1 MFNFSSKYY
10 KYILAAISGLIL
22 TAAFPKIGWS
32 SLAWVAFIPFF
43 AAISGETLRNSLRIG
58 FVMGVC
64 HHGTLLYWIVGVC
77 HTYGRLPIVVAI
89 AIMLLLAC
97 YLSLY
102 TAIFAFLLNKFR
114 EKSIGYTISASI
126 LLPCLE
132 FIRSFLFTGFPWEN
146 LGHSQFE
153 QISLLQSA
161 DLFSGY
167 GLSALIIATNAVIFV
182 AAERYKKEKI
192 ITWHRFAIVIVLI
205 VAFWGY
211 GTWRIKEIDKVSK
224 RSTHKRVTLVQ
235 GNIDQS
241 LKWNPAYQKK
251 TIDRYVELTRSAQTP
266 DTALTIWPETALPF
280 YFLRDEPLTTMAL
293 QDIEDIKGYLLTG
306 SPSYIWK
313 NGKLSYLNSAY
324 LIAPGGEVAGRYD
337 KVHLV
342 PFGEYVPLRNWFP
355 FLGKIVEAVGDFTS
369 GEKGQ
374 LLKWEDN
381 PIGVL
386 ICFEIIFPDLA
397 RELTKKGARLLITIT
412 NDAWF
417 GRSSAPY
424 QHLSMAAFRA
434 VENRVAIA
442 RAANTG
448 ISAFID
454 PAGRIAHQ
462 TPLFQATTLSA
473 SIPLMESKTFYT
485 RFGDIFPIMCLLIA
499 CCGMCWKKS

>member
-1 MFNFSSKYY
+1 
-10 KYILAAISGLIL
+10 
-22 TAAFPKIGWS
+22 
-32 SLAWVAFIPFF
+32 
-43 AAISGETLRNSLRIG
+43 
-58 FVMGVC
+58 MGVC
-64 HHGTLLYWIVGVC
+64 HHATLLYWIVGVC
-77 HTYGRLPIVVAI
+77 HTYGRLPVVVAI
-89 AIMLLLAC
+89 AIMLLLAG

-102 TAIFAFLLNKFR
+102 TALFAFLLNKFR
-114 EKSIGYTISASI
+114 EKSINYTISAPI

-132 FIRSFLFTGFPWEN
+132 FIRSFLFTGFPWGN

-161 DLFSGY
+161 DLFGAY
-167 GLSALIIATNAVIFV
+167 GLSALIMAANAAIFLV
-182 AAERYKKEKI
+182 LERYKATKI
-192 ITWHRFAIVIVLI
+192 IRWQPTAIVLVLI
-205 VAFWGY
+205 GAFWGY
-211 GTWRIKEIDKVSK
+211 GVWRIKCIDKISE
-224 RSTHKRVTLVQ
+224 RSIHKRVTLVQ

-266 DTALTIWPETALPF
+266 DTDLTIWPETALPF
-280 YFLRDEPLTTMAL
+280 YFFRDEPLTTMVL
-293 QDIEDIKGYLLTG
+293 QGIKDIKGYLLTG

-324 LIAPGGEVAGRYD
+324 LIAPGGEVVGRYD

-342 PFGEYVPLRNWFP
+342 PFGEYVPLRKWFP
-355 FLGKIVEAVGDFTS
+355 FSGKLIEAVGDFTS

-374 LLKWEDN
+374 LLTWDDN
-381 PIGVL
+381 PVGVL

-397 RELTKKGARLLITIT
+397 RELTKNGAGLLITIT

-454 PAGRIAHQ
+454 PAGRITHR

-473 SIPLMESKTFYT
+473 SIPLIQSKTFYT
-485 RFGDIFPIMCLLIA
+485 KFGDIFPMMCLLIM
-499 CCGMCWKKS
+499 CCGILYPTRSTA